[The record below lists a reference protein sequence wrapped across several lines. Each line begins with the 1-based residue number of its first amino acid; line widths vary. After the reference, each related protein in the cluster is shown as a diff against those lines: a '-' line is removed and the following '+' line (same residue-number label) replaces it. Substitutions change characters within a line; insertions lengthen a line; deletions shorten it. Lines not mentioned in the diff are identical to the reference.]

1 MFGRCF
7 SFAQVAWVR
16 SHSLITVAIVRLRG
30 TFRLGMKV
38 RCVLA
43 AAALVCPLSAEAQQQ
58 SDPPG
63 APASGLLVYGPEFF
77 ANTAL
82 PTALDM
88 VQRLPGFTLDVGNG
102 DARGLAGNTGNV
114 LIDGKPPAS
123 KTDGLGEILRRISAA
138 SVARIELIRGGAP
151 GIDMQGRAVIANVV
165 LKRTASTEKL
175 VNFQSYIY
183 RDGYIGPDVTLQL
196 THRDGDRRDEVSL
209 EVLSDRTSSTAHGIR
224 TRTDASGKLLQRHQ
238 LDLWDR
244 DRTATL
250 RASVQRA
257 AGGGL
262 LTVNGRL
269 DYFDYPTSQTVTLLQ
284 GTGSSGRASDLTHQW
299 KGELGANWAK
309 SLGEKGELELI
320 ALQRLGHTG
329 YDSTTNAGGFVS
341 TFGQQSRSGES
352 IFRPILR
359 WKSSKAL
366 SFEGGGEIAYN
377 FLDNRTAY
385 AEQGVP
391 VALPDQKVFV
401 SEVRGELFGLA
412 RWQPSSRITL
422 EAGMRTEVSRI
433 AADADT
439 SRARSFF
446 YPKPRLQLTL
456 RPNKRDQVR
465 LRVEQSVS
473 QLDFN
478 DFVAA
483 TEINLGT
490 VRAGNGDLVPEQTL
504 TLEGVYEHRFWGKG
518 ALELSAKHEAT
529 RHVID
534 YIPLDG
540 GYDAIGNIGNGTR
553 DTLGST
559 LTLPFDKL
567 GIKNARFRGNAS
579 VVRSH
584 VTDPLTG
591 ERRRYANEQPFTCS
605 GSFSQDLFGGRF
617 TYGIYGSCGQPST
630 SLYRIAEFRTTEV
643 EPKVEVY
650 GIWKPSK
657 KLAIRLDLG
666 NINNAARIYNRD
678 LYTGERNAS
687 PLLYH
692 ERRTQRQG
700 QYLYVQIRR
709 TL

>member
-1 MFGRCF
+1 MN
-7 SFAQVAWVR
+7 
-16 SHSLITVAIVRLRG
+16 
-30 TFRLGMKV
+30 V

-43 AAALVCPLSAEAQQQ
+43 AAALACPVAASAQQQ
-58 SDPPG
+58 PD
-63 APASGLLVYGPEFF
+63 PASGTPGQSSPTGVLVYGPEFF
-77 ANTAL
+77 ASTAL

-88 VQRLPGFTLDVGNG
+88 VQRLPGFTLDTGNG

-175 VNFQSYIY
+175 INFQSYIY
-183 RDGYIGPDVTLQL
+183 RDGYVGPDVTLQY
-196 THRDGDRRDEVSL
+196 TRRDGDRRDELSL
-209 EVLSDRTSSTAHGIR
+209 EVVSDRTSGTAQGIR
-224 TRTDASGKLLQRHQ
+224 TRRDANGNLLQRHS

-244 DRTATL
+244 YRTATL
-250 RASVQRA
+250 RSSVQRA
-257 AGGGL
+257 TGTGL
-262 LTVNGRL
+262 LTVNARF
-269 DYFDYPTSQTVTLLQ
+269 DYIDYPTSQTVTLLE
-284 GTGSSGRASDLTHQW
+284 GSGSSGRATDITHQW
-299 KGELGANWAK
+299 KGELGANWTK
-309 SLGEKGELELI
+309 PLGEKGEVELI

-341 TFGQQSRSGES
+341 TFGQQSRNGES
-352 IFRPILR
+352 ILRPILR
-359 WKSSKAL
+359 YKPGKTL
-366 SFEGGGEIAYN
+366 SLEGGGEIAYN
-377 FLDNRTAY
+377 FLDNRTEY

-391 VALPDQKVFV
+391 VPLPDQSVFV

-412 RWQPSSRITL
+412 RWQPSTRVTL
-422 EAGMRTEVSRI
+422 EAGMRAEVSRI
-433 AADADT
+433 AANADAD
-439 SRARSFF
+439 RARSFF

-553 DTLGST
+553 DTLSST

-584 VTDPLTG
+584 VTDPLTK
-591 ERRRYANEQPFTCS
+591 ERRRYTNEVPFTCS

-617 TYGIYGSCGQPST
+617 TYGIYGTCGQPGT
-630 SLYRIAEFRTTEV
+630 HLYRIGEYRTTEV
-643 EPKVEVY
+643 EPSVEIY

-657 KLAIRLDLG
+657 RLAIRVDAG
-666 NINNAARIYNRD
+666 NLNNAARIYDRD

-687 PLLYH
+687 PLLYR
-692 ERRTQRQG
+692 ERRTQRRG

>member
-1 MFGRCF
+1 
-7 SFAQVAWVR
+7 
-16 SHSLITVAIVRLRG
+16 
-30 TFRLGMKV
+30 MKV

-43 AAALVCPLSAEAQQQ
+43 AATLVCPLTAEAQQQ
-58 SDPPG
+58 SEAGGGTAP
-63 APASGLLVYGPEFF
+63 APASGVLVYGPDFF

-88 VQRLPGFTLDVGNG
+88 VQRLPGFTLDTGNG

-175 VNFQSYIY
+175 INFQSYIY
-183 RDGYIGPDVTLQL
+183 RDGYVGPDVTLQL

-209 EVLSDRTSSTAHGIR
+209 EVLSDRTNYTSHGIR
-224 TRTDASGKLLQRHQ
+224 TREDATGNLLQRHR
-238 LDLWDR
+238 LDQWDR

-250 RASVQRA
+250 RGSLQRA
-257 AGGGL
+257 VGGGL
-262 LTVNGRL
+262 LTVNARA
-269 DYFDYPTSQTVTLLQ
+269 DYFDYPTSLTVTLLQ
-284 GTGSSGRASDLTHQW
+284 GTGVSGQATDVTHQW
-299 KGELGANWAK
+299 KGELGANWNK
-309 SLGEKGELELI
+309 TLGEKSELELI

-329 YDSTTNAGGFVS
+329 YDSTTTASGFVY

-359 WKSSKAL
+359 YKPSKAL
-366 SFEGGGEIAYN
+366 SLEGGGEIAYN

-391 VALPDQKVFV
+391 VPLPDQKVFV
-401 SEVRGELFGLA
+401 SELRGELFALA
-412 RWQPSSRITL
+412 RWQPSTRVTL

-433 AADADT
+433 AAYGDT
-439 SRARSFF
+439 NRARSFF

-456 RPNKRDQVR
+456 RPGARDQVR
-465 LRVEQSVS
+465 LRAEQSVS

-478 DFVAA
+478 NFVAA

-490 VRAGNGDLVPEQTL
+490 VRAGNADLVPEQTL
-504 TLEGVYEHRFWGKG
+504 TLEAVYEHRFWGKG

-534 YIPLDG
+534 YIPLEG
-540 GYDAIGNIGNGTR
+540 GFDAIGNIGTGTR

-567 GIKNARFRGNAS
+567 GIKNARLRGSAS

-591 ERRRYANEQPFTCS
+591 ERRRYTNEVPFTCS

-617 TYGIYGSCGQPST
+617 TYGIYGSCGQPDT
-630 SLYRIAEFRTTEV
+630 RLYRIAEFRTTQV
-643 EPKVEVY
+643 EPALEVY
-650 GIWKPSK
+650 TIWKPSK
-657 KLAIRLDLG
+657 RLAIRLDAG
-666 NINNAARIYNRD
+666 NILNAAK
-678 LYTGERNAS
+678 LYDRNLYAGERTIA
-687 PLLYH
+687 PLLYR
-692 ERRTQRQG
+692 ERSTQRRG
-700 QYLYVQIRR
+700 QYVYVQFRR

>member
-1 MFGRCF
+1 M
-7 SFAQVAWVR
+7 
-16 SHSLITVAIVRLRG
+16 
-30 TFRLGMKV
+30 
-38 RCVLA
+38 A
-43 AAALVCPLSAEAQQQ
+43 AAALACPVAAFAQQQ
-58 SDPPG
+58 PD
-63 APASGLLVYGPEFF
+63 PASGTPGTPPAAGVLVYGPEFF

-123 KTDGLGEILRRISAA
+123 KTDGLGEILRRISAG

-175 VNFQSYIY
+175 INFQSYIY
-183 RDGYIGPDVTLQL
+183 RDGYVGPDVTLQYAR
-196 THRDGDRRDEVSL
+196 RDGDRRDEVSL
-209 EVLSDRTSSTAHGIR
+209 ELISDRTSSTAQGSR
-224 TRTDASGKLLQRHQ
+224 VRRDAAGNLLVRQT

-250 RASVQRA
+250 RSTIQRA

-262 LTVNGRL
+262 LTVNGRF
-269 DYFDYPTSQTVTLLQ
+269 DYLDYPTSFTATTVE
-284 GTGSSGRASDLTHQW
+284 GSGDNSRATDVTHQW
-299 KGELGANWAK
+299 KGELGANWTR
-309 SLGEKGELELI
+309 SLGQKSEVEVIG
-320 ALQRLGHTG
+320 LQRLGHVG
-329 YDSTTNAGGFVS
+329 YDSNTLVGDFAS
-341 TFGQQSRSGES
+341 TFGQQSRTGES
-352 IFRPILR
+352 ILRSILR
-359 WKSSKAL
+359 HKASSKL

-385 AEQGVP
+385 TANGTP
-391 VALPDQKVFV
+391 VTIPDQKVLV

-412 RWQPSSRITL
+412 RWQPSAPVTL
-422 EAGMRTEVSRI
+422 EAGLRTEVSRI
-433 AADADT
+433 RADGDT
-439 SRARSFF
+439 PRSRSFF
-446 YPKPRLQLTL
+446 YPKPRVQLTL
-456 RPNKRDQVR
+456 RPTKRDQLR

-473 QLDFN
+473 QLDFT

-490 VRAGNGDLVPEQTL
+490 VRAGNADLVPEQTL
-504 TLEGVYEHRFWGKG
+504 TLEAVVEHRFWGKG
-518 ALELSAKHEAT
+518 ALELGAKHEAT

-534 YIPLDG
+534 YIPLEG
-540 GYDAIGNIGNGTR
+540 GFDAIGNIGNGTR
-553 DTLGST
+553 DTLSTT

-567 GIKNARFRGNAS
+567 GIKNARFRGNAEL
-579 VVRSH
+579 VRSH

-591 ERRRYANEQPFTCS
+591 ERRRYANEVPVTCS

-630 SLYRIAEFRTTEV
+630 HLYRIDEYRTTVV
-643 EPKVEVY
+643 EPTLEVY

-657 KLAIRLDLG
+657 RLAIRLDAG
-666 NINNAARIYNRD
+666 NLNNAARIYDRD
-678 LYTGERNAS
+678 VYNAERNAS

-692 ERRTQRQG
+692 ERRIQRRG
-700 QYLYVQIRR
+700 QYMYVQIRR
-709 TL
+709 AL

>member
-1 MFGRCF
+1 MPP
-7 SFAQVAWVR
+7 
-16 SHSLITVAIVRLRG
+16 
-30 TFRLGMKV
+30 
-38 RCVLA
+38 A
-43 AAALVCPLSAEAQQQ
+43 AGV
-58 SDPPG
+58 
-63 APASGLLVYGPEFF
+63 LVYGPEFF

-102 DARGLAGNTGNV
+102 DARGIAGNTGNV

-123 KTDGLGEILRRISAA
+123 KTDGLGEILRRISAG

-175 VNFQSYIY
+175 INFQSYIY
-183 RDGYIGPDVTLQL
+183 RDGYVGPDLTLQYAR
-196 THRDGDRRDEVSL
+196 RDGDRRDEVSL
-209 EVLSDRTSSTAHGIR
+209 EVLSDRTNYTNHGIR
-224 TRTDASGKLLQRHQ
+224 TREDAAGNLLQRHR
-238 LDLWDR
+238 LDQWDR

-250 RASVQRA
+250 RASLQRA
-257 AGGGL
+257 VGGGL
-262 LTVNGRL
+262 LTVNARA
-269 DYFDYPTSQTVTLLQ
+269 DYFDYPTSLTVTLLE
-284 GTGSSGRASDLTHQW
+284 GRGSSGQAIDITHQW
-299 KGELGANWAK
+299 KGELGANWTK
-309 SLGEKGELELI
+309 SLGEKSEVELI

-341 TFGQQSRSGES
+341 TFGQQSRNGES
-352 IFRPILR
+352 VFRPILR
-359 WKSSKAL
+359 YKPSKAL
-366 SFEGGGEIAYN
+366 SLEGGGEIAYN

-391 VALPDQKVFV
+391 VALPDEKVFV

-412 RWQPSSRITL
+412 RWQPSSRVTL

-433 AADADT
+433 ASDGDT
-439 SRARSFF
+439 DRARSFF

-456 RPNKRDQVR
+456 RPNARDQVR
-465 LRVEQSVS
+465 LRAEQSVS

-478 DFVAA
+478 NFVAA

-504 TLEGVYEHRFWGKG
+504 TLEAVYEHRFWGKG

-534 YIPLDG
+534 YIPLEG

-553 DTLGST
+553 DTVGST

-567 GIKNARFRGNAS
+567 GIKNARLRGSAS

-591 ERRRYANEQPFTCS
+591 ERRRYTNEQPFTCS

-617 TYGIYGSCGQPST
+617 TYGVYASCGQPDT
-630 SLYRIAEFRTTEV
+630 RLYRIAEFRTTQV
-643 EPKVEVY
+643 EPALEVY
-650 GIWKPSK
+650 TIWKPSK
-657 KLAIRLDLG
+657 RLAIRVDAG
-666 NINNAARIYNRD
+666 NLLNAARTYDRN
-678 LYTGERNAS
+678 LYTGERNVA
-687 PLLYH
+687 PLLYR
-692 ERRTQRQG
+692 ERATQRRG
-700 QYLYVQIRR
+700 QYLYVQFRR

>member
-1 MFGRCF
+1 
-7 SFAQVAWVR
+7 
-16 SHSLITVAIVRLRG
+16 
-30 TFRLGMKV
+30 MKV

-43 AAALVCPLSAEAQQQ
+43 AAALACPVTAQAQQQ
-58 SDPPG
+58 GDATAGAQST
-63 APASGLLVYGPEFF
+63 APAGVLVYGPDFF

-88 VQRLPGFTLDVGNG
+88 VQRLPGFTLDIGNG
-102 DARGLAGNTGNV
+102 DARGIAGNTGNV

-123 KTDGLGEILRRISAA
+123 KTDGLGEVLRRISAG

-175 VNFQSYIY
+175 INLQSYIY
-183 RDGYIGPDVTLQL
+183 RDGYVGPDLTLQYAR
-196 THRDGDRRDEVSL
+196 RDGDRRDEVSL
-209 EVLSDRTSSTAHGIR
+209 EVLSDRTNYTSQGIR
-224 TRTDASGKLLQRHQ
+224 TRQDAGGNLLQRHSLEQ
-238 LDLWDR
+238 WDR

-250 RASVQRA
+250 RASLQRA

-262 LTVNGRL
+262 LTVNARA
-269 DYFDYPTSQTVTLLQ
+269 DYFDYPTSLTVKLLE
-284 GTGSSGRASDLTHQW
+284 GTGSSGQATDITHQW
-299 KGELGANWAK
+299 KGELGANWTR
-309 SLGEKGELELI
+309 SLGGKGELELI

-341 TFGQQSRSGES
+341 TFGQQSRNGES
-352 IFRPILR
+352 ILRPVLR
-359 WKSSKAL
+359 YKSSKTL

-391 VALPDQKVFV
+391 VPLPDQKVFV

-412 RWQPSSRITL
+412 RWQPSSRVTL

-439 SRARSFF
+439 RRARSFF
-446 YPKPRLQLTL
+446 YPKPRVQLTW
-456 RPNKRDQVR
+456 RPNQRDQVR
-465 LRVEQSVS
+465 LRIEQSVS

-567 GIKNARFRGNAS
+567 GIKDARFRGNAS

-591 ERRRYANEQPFTCS
+591 ERRRYTNEQPFTCS

-617 TYGIYGSCGQPST
+617 TYGIYGSCGQPT
-630 SLYRIAEFRTTEV
+630 TRIYRISEYRTTEV
-643 EPKVEVY
+643 EPALEVY
-650 GIWKPSK
+650 TIWKPSK
-657 KLAIRLDLG
+657 RLAIRLDAG
-666 NINNAARIYNRD
+666 NILNAARIYDRD

-687 PLLYH
+687 PLLYR
-692 ERRTQRQG
+692 ERRTQRRG
-700 QYLYVQIRR
+700 QYMYVQIRR